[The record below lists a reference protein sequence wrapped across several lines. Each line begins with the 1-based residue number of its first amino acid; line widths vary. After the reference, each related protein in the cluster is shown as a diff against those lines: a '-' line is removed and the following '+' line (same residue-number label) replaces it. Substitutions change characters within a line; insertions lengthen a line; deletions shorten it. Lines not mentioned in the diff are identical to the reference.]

1 MNNSPPFSYGYGN
14 IVDSMSNPSGVVVTN
29 TETAAFFR
37 RYLLQKAMAVFKWTL
52 PENWN
57 ASYFLYSLYVKGHI
71 AVVQTDKYGVICQSG
86 CPYGYDIYYQPNRY
100 QISNP
105 LLRGLL
111 NPVIN
116 RECTVFKMSQDWRGI
131 GDLVAFYA
139 DYMALAAQSLG
150 MNLINSKLSYIFTA
164 ANKTA
169 AESMKKM
176 FDGVMDGKPAV
187 FVDKNLLD
195 TNGDLTLKMLQQN
208 VGQNFIS
215 NELLNTWTTL
225 EQKFA
230 TAIGI
235 PNANTDKKERLIV
248 DEVNANNT
256 ETMALVD
263 MWFQGWKDTIARTKE
278 MFSGIDNLDVEW
290 RVKPQAEDSEVMENG

>member
-1 MNNSPPFSYGYGN
+1 
-14 IVDSMSNPSGVVVTN
+14 
-29 TETAAFFR
+29 
-37 RYLLQKAMAVFKWTL
+37 
-52 PENWN
+52 
-57 ASYFLYSLYVKGHI
+57 
-71 AVVQTDKYGVICQSG
+71 
-86 CPYGYDIYYQPNRY
+86 
-100 QISNP
+100 
-105 LLRGLL
+105 
-111 NPVIN
+111 
-116 RECTVFKMSQDWRGI
+116 MSQDWRGI

-263 MWFQGWKDTIARTKE
+263 MWYQGWKDTIARTKA

-290 RVKPQAEDSEVMENG
+290 RVKPVAEDSEVMENG

>member
-14 IVDSMSNPSGVVVTN
+14 IIGSMSNPSGVVVTN

-52 PENWN
+52 PETWN
-57 ASYFLYSLYVKGHI
+57 DSYFLYSLYIKGHI
-71 AVVQTDKYGVICQSG
+71 AVVQTDIYGVICQSG
-86 CPYGYDIYYQPNRY
+86 CPYGYNLYYQPNRY

-105 LLRGLL
+105 LLRGLV

-150 MNLINSKLSYIFTA
+150 MNLINSKLSYIFAA

-263 MWFQGWKDTIARTKE
+263 MWYQGWQDTIARSKA
-278 MFSGIDNLDVEW
+278 MFSGLENLSVEW
-290 RVKPQAEDSEVMENG
+290 RVKPAAAE

>member
-1 MNNSPPFSYGYGN
+1 MSSSPPFSYGYGN
-14 IVDSMSNPSGVVVTN
+14 IIDSMSNPSGVVVTN

-131 GDLVAFYA
+131 GDMVAFYA

-195 TNGDLTLKMLQQN
+195 TNGNLTLTMLQQN

-263 MWFQGWKDTIARTKE
+263 MWFQGWKDTIARTKA
-278 MFSGIDNLDVEW
+278 MFSGLESLNVEW
-290 RVKPQAEDSEVMENG
+290 

>member
-1 MNNSPPFSYGYGN
+1 
-14 IVDSMSNPSGVVVTN
+14 MSNPSGVVVTN

-57 ASYFLYSLYVKGHI
+57 ASYFLYSLYIKGHI

-195 TNGDLTLKMLQQN
+195 ANGDLTLKMLQQN

-263 MWFQGWKDTIARTKE
+263 MWYQGWKDTIARTKA

-290 RVKPQAEDSEVMENG
+290 RVKPMAADSGVMENG

>member
-1 MNNSPPFSYGYGN
+1 MSSSPPFSYGYGN
-14 IVDSMSNPSGVVVTN
+14 IIDSMSNPSGVVVTN

-105 LLRGLL
+105 LLRGLM

-215 NELLNTWTTL
+215 NDLLDTWTTL

-263 MWFQGWKDTIARTKE
+263 MWFQGWKDTIARTKA
-278 MFSGIDNLDVEW
+278 MFSGLESLNVEW
-290 RVKPQAEDSEVMENG
+290 RVKPTAEDSEVMENG

>member
-1 MNNSPPFSYGYGN
+1 MSKSPPFSYEFGN
-14 IVDSMSNPSGVVVTN
+14 IVNSITNPSGVVVTN
-29 TETAAFFR
+29 SETAAFFR

-57 ASYFLYSLYVKGHI
+57 ASYFLYSLYVRGHI

-116 RECTVFKMSQDWRGI
+116 KECTVFKMSQDWRGI
-131 GDLVAFYA
+131 GDLVSFYA

-150 MNLINSKLSYIFTA
+150 MNLINSKLSYIFTVSD
-164 ANKTA
+164 KTG
-169 AESMKKM
+169 AESMKKA
-176 FDGVMDGKPAV
+176 FDSVMDGKPAV
-187 FVDKNLLD
+187 FVDKKLMDANGNLSIQL
-195 TNGDLTLKMLQQN
+195 LQQN

-215 NELLNTWTTL
+215 NELLDTWTTL

-263 MWFQGWKDTIARTKE
+263 MWYQGWKDTIARSKA
-278 MFSGIDNLDVEW
+278 MFDGLEALDVEW
-290 RVKPQAEDSEVMENG
+290 RVKPASQEKEVAENG

>member
-1 MNNSPPFSYGYGN
+1 MNNSPPFSYGYEN
-14 IVDSMSNPSGVVVTN
+14 IIDSMSNPSGVVVTN

-100 QISNP
+100 QISNR

-195 TNGDLTLKMLQQN
+195 TNGDLSLKMLQQN

-263 MWFQGWKDTIARTKE
+263 MWYQGWKDTITRSKA
-278 MFSGIDNLDVEW
+278 MFSGLENLSVEW
-290 RVKPQAEDSEVMENG
+290 RVKPMATDSEVVENG